1 MKKIIVANWKMN
13 PSSPHEAKK
22 LFGAIKKKAAL
33 ARGSVETVVA
43 PPFVYL
49 PLLSPTAKVKL
60 GAQDVFF
67 KDEGAFTGEVSP
79 AMLAHLGVSY
89 VIVGHSE
96 RREYV
101 GESDEVIHKK
111 ILAAVSRHLRAIVC
125 VGEKERHG
133 EGFPPRVKEEILA
146 ALKGIPRAL
155 ASRVLIAYEP
165 LWAISTNKGAH
176 EDSPESVFEMSIFIR
191 RTVMDIWGKKAALS
205 IPILYG
211 GSVNAKNAKGFL
223 EVKGISGLLVG
234 GASLKAEEFG
244 AILSAASE

>member
-13 PSSPHEAKK
+13 PASPKEAKK
-22 LFGAIKKKAAL
+22 LFGAIKKKAAFTK
-33 ARGSVETVVA
+33 GSVETVVA

-67 KDEGAFTGEVSP
+67 EDEGAFTGEISP
-79 AMLAHLGVSY
+79 AMLRHLGVSY

-96 RREYV
+96 RREHV

-111 ILAAVSRHLRAIVC
+111 ILAAALRHLRAIVC
-125 VGEKERHG
+125 VGEKERHR
-133 EGFPPRVKEEILA
+133 EGFPPRVKEEILG
-146 ALKGIPRAL
+146 ALKGVPRAL
-155 ASRVLIAYEP
+155 ASRILIAYEP
-165 LWAISTNKGAH
+165 LWAISANKGAH
-176 EDSPESVFEMSIFIR
+176 EDSPENVFEISIFIR

-211 GSVNAKNAKGFL
+211 GSVNAKNARGFL

-244 AILSAASE
+244 AILRAASL